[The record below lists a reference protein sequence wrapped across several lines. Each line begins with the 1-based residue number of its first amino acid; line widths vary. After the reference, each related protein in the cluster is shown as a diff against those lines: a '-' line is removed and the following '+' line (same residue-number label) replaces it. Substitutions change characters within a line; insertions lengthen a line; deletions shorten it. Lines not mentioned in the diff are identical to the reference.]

1 VLESR
6 DVPAI
11 AISFALARARS
22 YLRDLREPATKSR
35 MDLRDQLQQTLGGAY
50 VIEHELKAGGMARVF
65 VAKETA
71 LGRRVVVKVLN
82 TEIGQALSAE
92 RFAREVRLAASLH
105 HPNIVPLL
113 QTGKAR
119 DLLYYTMPFIK
130 GDSLRARLR
139 DETPLGIDQRVAI
152 LRDVASALEFAHG
165 EGIVHRDIKPENIL
179 LAGNAAVVTD
189 FGIAKALSASMRTD
203 VEAGTTSQG
212 PFTLT
217 ATGMTLGTP
226 AYIAPEQAAGESVDH
241 RADIYSW
248 GIVAYE
254 VLSGVHPFAD
264 RTGMRQMIAAHL
276 SESATPLCERVT
288 GLPVAAT
295 ALVMKSL
302 EKDPALRPQSAR
314 EIVNT
319 LSHLSYD
326 PAHVR
331 VAWSARSRKIALGA
345 LVAGLL
351 LVAAYFGLGRI
362 LGASHNAQPQG
373 SLAVLPF
380 FNVGGDTANAYF
392 AAGIA
397 DELTSELAKVR
408 GLRVASRT
416 SAFAVRSRGDLDV
429 REIGK
434 RLGVNAVLEGTVRRV
449 AGRLRVSAQLTN
461 ANDGLTLWSDTYE
474 REDKDIFAV
483 QDDITRSIIGA
494 LRPRLSLSAGLKPDS
509 SVKGPGTENL
519 EAYDLYLRGRYL
531 VERRGKGVEQAVD
544 YFSQAISKDPRFA
557 KAYAE
562 LSGALELLPY
572 FSPTPAFSVEAR
584 AMAAA
589 ASALSLDPNLAEP
602 HAALGLAHMHAFRW
616 RASEDEFRRAIG
628 IDSTSPTARTQY
640 ARYLMT
646 LNRVPEALTQFQI
659 ARRLDPLAATAS
671 VWLSYTLFLAGQRD
685 AALAES
691 KRALELDPDLP
702 TARIFLAI
710 DRALIGHR
718 DEARTILGGAL
729 PTTPWN
735 GMSAYVL
742 GKIGDTA
749 EVRRIMAKLDS
760 LPRNTW
766 AINTARAFAYLGI
779 GKPDLALTSLEAAA
793 KARETTPAWMSLSN
807 SDLDPVRGTQRFAAV
822 VSAFKLEDRNLTSE
836 KGARPGP

>member
-1 VLESR
+1 
-6 DVPAI
+6 
-11 AISFALARARS
+11 
-22 YLRDLREPATKSR
+22 

-50 VIEHELKAGGMARVF
+50 VIEQELKSGGMARVF
-65 VAKETA
+65 VAEETA

-139 DETPLGIDQRVAI
+139 DEPPLGIDQRVAI

-179 LAGNAAVVTD
+179 LAGTAAVVTD

-203 VEAGTTSQG
+203 VEAGTTSQT

-254 VLSGVHPFAD
+254 VLAGLHPFAD
-264 RTGMRQMIAAHL
+264 ITGMRQMIAAHL
-276 SESATPLCERVT
+276 SERPTPLGERVT
-288 GLPVAAT
+288 GLPVAVT

-302 EKDPALRPQSAR
+302 EKDPSLRPQSAR
-314 EIVNT
+314 EIVDT

-326 PAHVR
+326 PAHVVR
-331 VAWSARSRKIALGA
+331 TARRARSKRIAIGA

-351 LVAAYFGLGRI
+351 IVVAYFGLGQI
-362 LGASHNAQPQG
+362 LAPSHNAQPQG

-380 FNVGGDTANAYF
+380 SNASGDTANAYF

-397 DELTSELAKVR
+397 DELTSELAKVP

-416 SAFAVRSRGDLDV
+416 SAFAVRSHGDLDV

-434 RLGVNAVLEGTVRRV
+434 RLGVNAVLEGSVRRS
-449 AGRLRVSAQLTN
+449 AGRLRVSAQLSN
-461 ANDGLTLWSDTYE
+461 ANDGLALWSDTYE
-474 REDKDIFAV
+474 REDKDIFTV

-494 LRPRLSLSAGLKPDS
+494 LRPRLSLSAGLKSDS
-509 SVKGPGTENL
+509 SLKGPGTENL

-544 YFSQAISKDPRFA
+544 YFSQAIRKDPRFA

-589 ASALSLDPNLAEP
+589 ESALSLEPNLAEP

-616 RASEDEFRRAIG
+616 SESEDEFRRAIA

-640 ARYLMT
+640 ARYLMM
-646 LNRVPEALTQFQI
+646 LNRVPEAVKQFQI
-659 ARRLDPLAATAS
+659 ARRLDPLAGTAS

-702 TARIFLAI
+702 TARIFLAV
-710 DRALIGHR
+710 DRALIGNR

-735 GMSAYVL
+735 GMSAYVF

-749 EVRRIMAKLDS
+749 EVRRIIARLDS

-766 AINTARAFAYLGI
+766 MINTARAYAYLGI
-779 GKPDLALTSLEAAA
+779 EKPDLALASLEAAA
-793 KARETTPAWMSLSN
+793 KARETTPSWMALSTR
-807 SDLDPVRGTQRFAAV
+807 DLDPVRGTPRFAAIV
-822 VSAFKLEDRNLTSE
+822 RAFKLDKTNLTSE
-836 KGARPGP
+836 KGARLAP